1 MKKLI
6 IMISS
11 LTVASLAHGQGT
23 VAFGNAVLTAV
34 QLRDPQSGTPTRV
47 PTSIS
52 LNYAIFV
59 NGSTT
64 PVMPLATSSTTTA
77 GLIVA
82 PNGNRYPIPTVAPG
96 TTVPLQ
102 VRGWSAEFGA
112 DWEAA
117 RAAGAFY
124 GETDVRQITLA
135 DDPEGPGRVIWQT
148 PTGTHA
154 NRFYPIVISGGGL
167 EINDIT
173 LAEGSNGVVNAVFTV
188 SLTAAR
194 SQTVSVDFSTQDG
207 SAVAGQDYVAT
218 NGTLTFAP
226 GEISHTI
233 TVAVNAD
240 TPPES
245 DEQFTV
251 VLSNPVNS
259 FLHRGTGTCL
269 ITEARISEIRFD
281 TAVVFHTVAGRH
293 YAVEFSTDL
302 SNWTTVSGAAD
313 VIGAGGPMTVRDE
326 GVGCSGVRYYRT
338 RLLAP

>member
-1 MKKLI
+1 MKKLTI
-6 IMISS
+6 ILGCLAI
-11 LTVASLAHGQGT
+11 ASLAHGQGT

-34 QLRDPQSGTPTRV
+34 QLRDAQSGTLTRV

-64 PVMPLATSSTTTA
+64 PVLPLATSSTTTA

-82 PNGNRYPIPTVAPG
+82 SNRYPIPTVAPG

-102 VRGWSAEFGA
+102 VRGWSAEFGT
-112 DWEAA
+112 DWQAA
-117 RAAGAFY
+117 RTAGAFY

-173 LAEGSNGVVNAVFTV
+173 VAEGSNGVVNAVFTV

-218 NGTLTFAP
+218 NGTVTFAP
-226 GEISHTI
+226 GETSHTI
-233 TVAVNAD
+233 TVAVTAD
-240 TPPES
+240 TPSES

-269 ITEARISEIRFD
+269 ITEASISEIRFD

-302 SNWTTVSGAAD
+302 TNWTTVNEGAD
-313 VIGAGGPMTVRDE
+313 VIGVGGSVTVHDR